1 MKWNS
6 KLAGITG
13 LFLLCAA
20 VLGGCEAEGSIDT
33 YPKPADTKM
42 TSDVVTE
49 SMKEAQWETAMSTP
63 LGRYPEL
70 VTYTLG
76 KMTWENNSNMP
87 SADTYEN
94 NNYTRYLRE
103 LLNVQNDNAFEGM
116 GSVQYE
122 QLELMAVQE

>member
-13 LFLLCAA
+13 FFLLCA
-20 VLGGCEAEGSIDT
+20 VMLGGCEAEGSIDT
-33 YPKPADTKM
+33 YQKPADTKV

-76 KMTWENNSNMP
+76 KMT
-87 SADTYEN
+87 
-94 NNYTRYLRE
+94 
-103 LLNVQNDNAFEGM
+103 
-116 GSVQYE
+116 
-122 QLELMAVQE
+122 